1 MAGTISSFEG
11 VAKQFN
17 IHTGKINAIPR
28 ITPNDKSVTLTLGT
42 DFTGVSGYGL
52 KLFRQGMA
60 RFISGMAG
68 YPSMATDIN
77 GKQIA
82 LLDAADRP
90 AQNVWLPL
98 SVGTGGYAVAI
109 LITTTGSVSVQT
121 GYSVGAKPTSGA
133 YTFSVC
139 GGWCV

>member
-1 MAGTISSFEG
+1 MAGAISSFEG

-28 ITPNDKSVTLTLGT
+28 ITPNDKSVNLTLGA
-42 DFTGVSGYGL
+42 DFTLVSGYGL
-52 KLFRQGMA
+52 KLFRQGMV
-60 RFISGMAG
+60 RFISGMALF
-68 YPSMATDIN
+68 PSMAVDIN

-82 LLDAADRP
+82 LLDSADRP

-109 LITTTGSVSVQT
+109 LISTTGTVAVQT
-121 GYSVGAKPTSGA
+121 GYSLGVKPATGP

-139 GGWCV
+139 GGFRV

>member
-17 IHTGKINAIPR
+17 IHTNKINTIPR
-28 ITPNDKSVTLTLGT
+28 ITPNDKSINLTLGS
-42 DFTGVSGYGL
+42 DFTVVSGYGL
-52 KLFRQGMA
+52 KLFRQGMT
-60 RFISGMAG
+60 RFISGMVLF
-68 YPSMATDIN
+68 PSMAVDIN
-77 GKQIA
+77 GKQIV
-82 LLDAADRP
+82 LLDATDRP

-98 SVGTGGYAVAI
+98 SVGTGGYAAAI

-121 GYSVGAKPTSGA
+121 GYSVGAKPSSGA

>member
-1 MAGTISSFEG
+1 MAGAISSFEG

-28 ITPNDKSVTLTLGT
+28 ITPNDKSVNLTLGA
-42 DFTGVSGYGL
+42 DFTLVSGYGL
-52 KLFRQGMA
+52 KLFRQGMV
-60 RFISGMAG
+60 RFISGMALF
-68 YPSMATDIN
+68 PSMSVDIN

-82 LLDAADRP
+82 LLDSADRP

-109 LITTTGSVSVQT
+109 LISTTGTVTVQT
-121 GYSVGAKPTSGA
+121 GYSLGVKPATGS

>member
-1 MAGTISSFEG
+1 MAGIISSFEG

-17 IHTGKINAIPR
+17 VHTGKINAIPR
-28 ITPNDKSVTLTLGT
+28 ITPIIRSVNLTLGP
-42 DFTGVSGYGL
+42 DFTLVSGYGL
-52 KLFRQGMA
+52 KMFRQGMN
-60 RFISGMAG
+60 RFITGMTLF
-68 YPSMATDIN
+68 PSMAVDIN

-82 LLDAADRP
+82 MLDSVDRP

-121 GYSVGAKPTSGA
+121 GYSLGVKPASGA

>member
-1 MAGTISSFEG
+1 MAGVISSFEG

-28 ITPNDKSVTLTLGT
+28 ITPNDKSVNLTLGA
-42 DFTGVSGYGL
+42 DFTVVSGYGL
-52 KLFRQGMA
+52 KLFRQGMT
-60 RFISGMAG
+60 RFISGMVLF
-68 YPSMATDIN
+68 PSMAVDIN
-77 GKQIA
+77 GKRIV
-82 LLDAADRP
+82 LLDAVDRP

-98 SVGTGGYAVAI
+98 SVGTGSYAVAI
-109 LITTTGSVSVQT
+109 LISTTGEVRVQT
-121 GYSVGAKPTSGA
+121 GYSVGVKPASGA

>member
-17 IHTGKINAIPR
+17 IHTSKINTIPR
-28 ITPNDKSVTLTLGT
+28 ITPNDKSVSLTLGA
-42 DFTGVSGYGL
+42 DFTAVTGYGL
-52 KLFRQGMA
+52 KLFRQGMT
-60 RFISGMAG
+60 RFISGMVG

-77 GKQIA
+77 AKQIT

-98 SVGTGGYAVAI
+98 SVGTGGYAAAI
-109 LITTTGSVSVQT
+109 LITTTGAVSVQT
-121 GYSVGAKPTSGA
+121 GYSLGVKPTSGV

>member
-1 MAGTISSFEG
+1 MAGAISSFEG

-28 ITPNDKSVTLTLGT
+28 ITPNDKSVNLTLGA
-42 DFTGVSGYGL
+42 DFTLVSGYGL
-52 KLFRQGMA
+52 KLFRQGMT
-60 RFISGMAG
+60 RFISGMALF
-68 YPSMATDIN
+68 PSMAVDIN

-82 LLDAADRP
+82 LLDSADRP

-109 LITTTGSVSVQT
+109 LISTTGTVTVQT
-121 GYSVGAKPTSGA
+121 GYSLGVKPATGS

>member
-1 MAGTISSFEG
+1 MAGAISSFEG

-28 ITPNDKSVTLTLGT
+28 ITPNDKSVNLTLGA
-42 DFTGVSGYGL
+42 DFTLVSGYGL
-52 KLFRQGMA
+52 KLFRQGMI
-60 RFISGMAG
+60 RFISGMSLF
-68 YPSMATDIN
+68 PSMAVDIN

-82 LLDAADRP
+82 LLDFADRP

-109 LITTTGSVSVQT
+109 LISTTGTVTVQT
-121 GYSVGAKPTSGA
+121 GYSLGVKPATGS